1 MGKRPRAA
9 WNRLPR
15 RAKLVVPLAVA
26 LIAAAIAVP
35 VVLASGGESGPCAGG
50 KAEDYACWEEYFGSV
65 VQEQGGDAALVELAA
80 QRDVNPYVLSNCH
93 TLAHGVGRAALAF
106 YGTINEAS
114 KYGDGTCWSGYFHGM
129 YEQYMKRFDDQE
141 LLTAI
146 PTICERPPDDPYAF
160 DYYNCLHGIG
170 HGVTIRFDNDPFPAL
185 KYCDAFGE
193 DWERTNCHTGVFMQN
208 IVVDRQLHQSVRL
221 NPDDP
226 VYPCN
231 AVDEKYKKACYLTQT
246 SYILRVHDYDYEK
259 GFEVCDGIEADY
271 VSTCYI
277 SMGRDISGNSH
288 REAEKV
294 LERCSL
300 GDPEFQE
307 WCYVGAARNAVFH
320 DHGRANADALC
331 AIVAARYRESCESQV
346 QSAVD
351 SL

>member
-1 MGKRPRAA
+1 MRKRPRAL
-9 WNRLPR
+9 WDWLPR

-26 LIAAAIAVP
+26 LVAAAIAVP

-50 KAEDYACWEEYFGSV
+50 KAEDFTCWEEHLTAV
-65 VQEQGGDAALVELAA
+65 VNADGGESGMAELASLSK
-80 QRDVNPYVLSNCH
+80 VTNYVYRNCH
-93 TLAHGVGRAALAF
+93 TLAHAVGRASILR
-106 YGTINEAS
+106 YGSIDEAS
-114 KYGDGTCWSGYFHGM
+114 KHGNYFCWSGYYHGM
-129 YEQYMKRFDDQE
+129 YEQHMRQFTDEELFDV
-141 LLTAI
+141 I
-146 PTICERPPDDPYAF
+146 PTLCKRPPDDPYAF

-185 KYCDAFGE
+185 PYCDVLGE
-193 DWERTNCHTGVFMQN
+193 EWEETNCYTGVFMQN

-231 AVDEKYKKACYLTQT
+231 AVDDKYKKACYLTQT
-246 SYILRVHDYDYEK
+246 SYILRVNDYDYEK
-259 GFEVCDGIEADY
+259 GFEICDGIEADY

-288 REAEKV
+288 REARQV

-320 DHGRANADALC
+320 DHGRKNADALC
-331 AIVAARYRESCESQV
+331 AIIAARYRESCESQV
-346 QSAVD
+346 QSAVE